1 MWVVVELVWFGHDGV
16 GWVGCGVVWWSLGYD
31 GLG

>member
-1 MWVVVELVWFGHDGV
+1 MVGLVWVGYDGV
-16 GWVGCGVVWWSLGYD
+16 GWVGCDVVWWGLGYD